1 MHASSARVMPVRR
14 VAGVFMGARVP
25 KADDD
30 CLEPPRL
37 CLYNLGALD
46 GGVER

>member
-1 MHASSARVMPVRR
+1 MPVWR
-14 VAGVFMGARVP
+14 VVGDVIGASVP
-25 KADDD
+25 KADDV

-46 GGVER
+46 GDVER